1 MNVQFK
7 TMSIV
12 SKSPTFHHMLQLGA
26 CLFYLTC
33 RGLGSVIALHAEIAF
48 SPTKLPE
55 NQFYYTFIT
64 QFILINFSLILGAK
78 TRDTYCVFLD
88 TKIHANLSFNHEK
101 HLRLKSFGH
110 LALTDINCAKGGQ
123 QKFIRDETLP
133 KIQSVLVHVIL
144 ELCILRNKGTFR
156 FFFIF
161 KHLVRKIFT
170 QINCVLFLIKL
181 NNRKILH
188 NFFHYE

>member
-33 RGLGSVIALHAEIAF
+33 RWLGSVIALHAEIAF

-55 NQFYYTFIT
+55 HQFYHTFIT
-64 QFILINFSLILGAK
+64 QFILINFPLISGAK
-78 TRDTYCVFLD
+78 TRDTYFVLFLD
-88 TKIHANLSFNHEK
+88 TKIHAHLRFNYEK
-101 HLRLKSFGH
+101 HLRMKTSGH

-133 KIQSVLVHVIL
+133 KIQSVHVHVIL
-144 ELCILRNKGTFR
+144 ELCVFVIKKRLDFFLFSNKQLE
-156 FFFIF
+156 
-161 KHLVRKIFT
+161 KSL
-170 QINCVLFLIKL
+170 LKL
-181 NNRKILH
+181 TACYL
-188 NFFHYE
+188 

>member
-12 SKSPTFHHMLQLGA
+12 LKSPTFHHMLQLGA

-170 QINCVLFLIKL
+170 
-181 NNRKILH
+181 
-188 NFFHYE
+188 